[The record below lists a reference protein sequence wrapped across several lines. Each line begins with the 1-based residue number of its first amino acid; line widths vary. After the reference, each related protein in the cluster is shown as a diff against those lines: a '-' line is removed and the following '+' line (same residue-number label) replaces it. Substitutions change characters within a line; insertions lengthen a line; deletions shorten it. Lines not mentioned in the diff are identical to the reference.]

1 MECAD
6 STFTS
11 IASSFAEI
19 SHLKSLRWNCKMP
32 RAFLVKQKTEKFK
45 KMPSNLVV
53 SSPGNGKHFAIVFVH
68 LL

>member
-1 MECAD
+1 
-6 STFTS
+6 
-11 IASSFAEI
+11 
-19 SHLKSLRWNCKMP
+19 MP

-53 SSPGNGKHFAIVFVH
+53 SSPGNGKHFAIVLVH